1 MWRLA
6 GIVVVWA
13 ANWLLIKRILGDI
26 GPLDFTALRLLG
38 AALVI
43 GALSPVFRSALL
55 PPVRER
61 AALALIGVLQIGGV
75 LGLAAIGLQY
85 VAAGRAAVL
94 TYTLQLWA
102 LPLGWLIA
110 GDRPGPLATAGGML
124 AFVGLVVFFNPA
136 LVDWTDERALFGN
149 GLLIAAAVLWA
160 LGASLYRRRL
170 WRSSFWTQTF
180 WQLLAGGVA
189 VGVAALL
196 LEAGRPVQWTPAV
209 LGVLVFNWFV
219 GTALSYWWWG
229 QVLAVMPAA
238 RAGQIVSLV
247 PIVALLGSAAVAGE
261 RLTADVAASVA
272 LIGCGIV
279 LTLRA
284 RNPPARREA
293 APARADGGSDPPKER
308 G

>member
-110 GDRPGPLATAGGML
+110 GDRPGPLAIAGGML

-180 WQLLAGGVA
+180 WQLLAGGIA